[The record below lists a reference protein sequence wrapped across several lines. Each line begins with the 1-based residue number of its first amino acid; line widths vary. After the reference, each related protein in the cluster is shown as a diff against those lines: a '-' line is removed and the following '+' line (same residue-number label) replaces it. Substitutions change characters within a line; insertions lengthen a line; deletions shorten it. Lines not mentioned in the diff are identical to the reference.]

1 MNKKFPSTI
10 LNLLELLIVSLL
22 ISSIFGAII
31 TLSGVDVEIGGT
43 ILFIILGLITV
54 FYIWIRNGKRFSF
67 DFNLRLPKIKWIF
80 YSFLFVATL
89 EVSLV
94 YPLSFL
100 INFLIQKDQS
110 QSSYIELFSILAFA
124 AVFIG
129 PLVEE
134 LIFRGI
140 ILNVLKVKYGN
151 KLALIVSSVLFSVVH
166 VNPNQ
171 IAVGLVI
178 GFILGYIFILTNSL
192 AFVIL
197 LHSMA
202 NLTNILIGK
211 FFIKDVAKE
220 NLNSYMI
227 YGEFSFFI
235 MGIGALICSYLFWK
249 FWNCRGELE
258 GLRDLHKEET
268 GL

>member
-10 LNLLELLIVSLL
+10 LNVLELLIVPYLVSG
-22 ISSIFGAII
+22 IFFMVI
-31 TLSGVDVEIGGT
+31 LFSGVDDQLATT
-43 ILFIILGLITV
+43 ILFGLWGLNIIL
-54 FYIWIRNGKRFSF
+54 YDWIRNGKRFSF

-110 QSSYIELFSILAFA
+110 QSSYTELFSILAFG

-166 VNPNQ
+166 VNPSQ
-171 IAVGLVI
+171 MAVALVI
-178 GFILGYIFILTNSL
+178 GLILGYIFILTNSL

-197 LHSMA
+197 LHSMS
-202 NLTNILIGK
+202 NLTSILIGK

-235 MGIGALICSYLFWK
+235 MGIAVLICSYLFWK
-249 FWNCRGELE
+249 FWNGRGELE
-258 GLRDLHKEET
+258 GLRDLHKQET

>member
-10 LNLLELLIVSLL
+10 LNVLELLIVPYL
-22 ISSIFGAII
+22 ISGIFFMVI
-31 TLSGVDVEIGGT
+31 LFSGMDDQLAAT
-43 ILFIILGLITV
+43 ILIGLWGLNIIL
-54 FYIWIRNGKRFSF
+54 YAWIRNGKRFSF

-80 YSFLFVATL
+80 CSFLFVATL
-89 EVSLV
+89 EMSFV
-94 YPLSFL
+94 YPLGFL

-110 QSSYIELFSILAFA
+110 QSSYTELFSILAFG

-140 ILNVLKVKYGN
+140 ILTVLKVKYGN

-171 IAVGLVI
+171 MAVSLVI
-178 GFILGYIFILTNSL
+178 GLILGYIFILTNSL

-197 LHSMA
+197 LHSMS
-202 NLTNILIGK
+202 NLTSILIGK
-211 FFIKDVAKE
+211 FLIVDVAQE
-220 NLNSYMI
+220 DFSNYMI

-235 MGIGALICSYLFWK
+235 MGIAALICSYLLWQFWK
-249 FWNCRGELE
+249 RRVELE
-258 GLRDLHKEET
+258 GLRDCHKEET
-268 GL
+268 CL

>member
-1 MNKKFPSTI
+1 
-10 LNLLELLIVSLL
+10 
-22 ISSIFGAII
+22 
-31 TLSGVDVEIGGT
+31 
-43 ILFIILGLITV
+43 
-54 FYIWIRNGKRFSF
+54 
-67 DFNLRLPKIKWIF
+67 
-80 YSFLFVATL
+80 VATL

-100 INFLIQKDQS
+100 INFLIQKGQS
-110 QSSYIELFSILAFA
+110 QSSYTELFSILAFG

-166 VNPNQ
+166 VNPSQ
-171 IAVGLVI
+171 MAVALVI
-178 GFILGYIFILTNSL
+178 GLILGYIFILTNSL

-197 LHSMA
+197 LHSMS

-211 FFIKDVAKE
+211 FFMKDVAKE

-235 MGIGALICSYLFWK
+235 VGIAVLICSYLL
-249 FWNCRGELE
+249 C
-258 GLRDLHKEET
+258 
-268 GL
+268 